1 MKRIL
6 FVDDEREILEA
17 LRDLM
22 RKHRKEW
29 EMVFAPSGPDALE
42 ELAKNRFDVI
52 ISDMRMPVMDGAE
65 LLGRVK
71 QLYPATARII
81 LSGHADRDSVARA
94 LPVSHQFLSK
104 PCDARRL
111 RVVVERACQLQ
122 RLLQDEC
129 IRSLIGK
136 LDKLPSVPR
145 AYAELTRAAAQSDVG
160 ITDLADIVEQD
171 PAMTVKILQLV
182 NSAYFGLPQQLSS
195 VRQAVSYL
203 GTDLLKT
210 LALTAHAFGTTIPKP
225 VEGFSLEQL
234 QRDSLLMARL
244 LKRTIP
250 DPERA
255 SEAFTAAM
263 VHDVGKIVLAAGVP
277 DEFGE
282 ALRLEREQGTPLH
295 VLEKQLIGVT
305 HAEVSA
311 YLLGFWGLP
320 ISIVEA
326 AAYHHT
332 PRFMAEGP
340 LDLVAWV
347 HAADAL
353 LDGHSERATDRRGDV
368 LLDHE
373 FIERAGLG
381 AWLPEFRRLVE
392 SRRETPDEG

>member
-6 FVDDEREILEA
+6 FVDDEREILEG

-29 EMVFAPSGPDALE
+29 DMVFARSGHDALE
-42 ELAKNRFDVI
+42 ELAESRFDVI

-71 QLYPATARII
+71 TLYPATARII
-81 LSGHADRDSVARA
+81 LSGHADRDSVVRS
-94 LPVSHQFLSK
+94 LPVAHQFLSK
-104 PCDARRL
+104 PCDASRL

-122 RLLQDEC
+122 RLLQDEY
-129 IRSLIGK
+129 IRSLVGK
-136 LDKLPSVPR
+136 LDKLPSVPHT
-145 AYAELTRAAAQSDVG
+145 YAELTRAAAQPDVG

-171 PAMTVKILQLV
+171 PAMTVKVLQLV

-210 LALTAHAFGTTIPKP
+210 LVLTAHAFGTTIPRP
-225 VEGFSLEQL
+225 VEGFSLELL
-234 QRDSLLMARL
+234 QRDSLVMARM

-250 DPERA
+250 DRERA
-255 SEAFTAAM
+255 SEAFSAAM

-277 DEFGE
+277 DKFGE

-295 VLEKQLIGVT
+295 VLEKELIGVT

-311 YLLGFWGLP
+311 YLLGSWGLP
-320 ISIVEA
+320 LSIVEA

-332 PRFMAEGP
+332 PHFVTEGP
-340 LDLVAWV
+340 LDLLARL

-353 LDGHSERATDRRGDV
+353 LDRHSDRQGAPGREA
-368 LLDHE
+368 LLDRE
-373 FIERAGLG
+373 FIARAGVG
-381 AWLPEFRRLVE
+381 EWLAGFRSLVE
-392 SRRETPDEG
+392 RT